1 MLFFLDKHH
10 AKLTWMIV
18 GIGLV
23 LFFVRRETLTFVL
36 ISYVCLQGI
45 QHRRLINKKIKATS
59 WAKRLLYAIC
69 FLLLIAVLAYSTM
82 HMLAWA
88 HRHHVFIVFQFIII
102 YWLLLFGKFLFYHFI
117 PKAMNKLS
125 E

>member
-1 MLFFLDKHH
+1 
-10 AKLTWMIV
+10 
-18 GIGLV
+18 
-23 LFFVRRETLTFVL
+23 
-36 ISYVCLQGI
+36 
-45 QHRRLINKKIKATS
+45 INKKIKATS

-82 HMLAWA
+82 HMLAWT

-102 YWLLLFGKFLFYHFI
+102 YWLLLLGEFLFYHFI